1 MHRDIKPENLILR
14 RRHDISNIV
23 ICDFS
28 LSDFLNNEGKYK
40 FTRCGTVG
48 YVAPEILKDQKYNMK
63 VDIFSTGVIL
73 Y

>member
-14 RRHDISNIV
+14 RKSDITNIV

-28 LSDFLNNEGKYK
+28 LSDFHNNNGIYK

-48 YVAPEILKDQKYNMK
+48 YVAPEILKD
-63 VDIFSTGVIL
+63 
-73 Y
+73 